1 MKKLHQVLISKVI
14 LIVFRSQKNR
24 RNLSLFII
32 LHFLI
37 KGVTINSETQP
48 DDEKVEEE
56 KDNKKDEDVVD
67 QENDDNTVNEK

>member
-32 LHFLI
+32 FHFLI

-56 KDNKKDEDVVD
+56 KDNKEDKDVVD
-67 QENDDNTVNEK
+67 QENDDNTVDEK